1 MERPWGAGN
10 DLGAEGAASLAPA
23 LARLTHLVS
32 LSLNCKPA
40 AFGGLVDA
48 GGPRCDE
55 TLARMQA
62 MKSELRGRRH

>member
-1 MERPWGAGN
+1 M
-10 DLGAEGAASLAPA
+10 APA

-48 GGPRCDE
+48 GGPCCDE